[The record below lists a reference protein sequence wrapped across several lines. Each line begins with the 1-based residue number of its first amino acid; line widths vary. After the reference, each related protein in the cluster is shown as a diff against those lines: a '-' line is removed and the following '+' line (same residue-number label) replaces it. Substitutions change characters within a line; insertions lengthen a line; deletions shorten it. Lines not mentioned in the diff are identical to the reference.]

1 MPVFIPTNFV
11 DIAFSYTAPNNGAL
25 TLERAIPDEIWNR
38 NCLFVIT
45 TTAGIDSGSR
55 HSQIVYHHT
64 TFNETLENTWMVR
77 DAGGKGFY
85 FYTGYHVLSSK
96 TTINYTFYGLWASG
110 RENDNLI
117 GWNPPNFR
125 TQCWVQFAI
134 FV

>member
-1 MPVFIPTNFV
+1 MPVFIPTNSV
-11 DIAFSYTAPNNGAL
+11 SIAFSYTSPNNGNL

-45 TTAGIDSGSR
+45 TTAGINSGSR

-77 DAGGKGFY
+77 DEGGRGFY
-85 FYTGYHVLSSK
+85 FYTGYHVLTSP
-96 TTINYTFYGLWASG
+96 TNINYTFYGLWASG
-110 RENDNLI
+110 KENENLI
-117 GWNPPNFR
+117 GWNPPNFT